1 MDNKTPGFPGAGGD
15 SNNNDA
21 ATDLTPPS
29 QIPKYPILT
38 TRPPTV
44 IRHPGGYFITSFDRR
59 SFIDASSSS
68 SSSVVGGGVESAGSA
83 RSTFKRGTCQP
94 AAAASEAFPA
104 ASEAF
109 PAGLMMPSVPK
120 VSRVR
125 PDSYPRLSSDI

>member
-1 MDNKTPGFPGAGGD
+1 MDAQSAAMWAPRAGED
-15 SNNNDA
+15 SNNNDAA

-83 RSTFKRGTCQP
+83 RSTFKRGTRQP
-94 AAAASEAFPA
+94 AAA

>member
-1 MDNKTPGFPGAGGD
+1 MEAEMDNKTPGFPGAGGD

-83 RSTFKRGTCQP
+83 RSTFKRGTRQP
-94 AAAASEAFPA
+94 AAAA

-125 PDSYPRLSSDI
+125 PNSYPRLSFK

>member
-1 MDNKTPGFPGAGGD
+1 MDNKTPGFPGAGVD

-68 SSSVVGGGVESAGSA
+68 VGGGGGESAGSA
-83 RSTFKRGTCQP
+83 RSSFKRGTRQP
-94 AAAASEAFPA
+94 AAAA

-120 VSRVR
+120 VNRVR